1 MLVLEFAI
9 PEDDGFVYEVY
20 SDLRRAEMDAW
31 GWPDEESEAFLRM
44 QFDLQTRSYAMQF
57 PNAVTQVI
65 MHEGKKIGRMIV
77 SRNHSIHL
85 IDISLLTAYRNKGLG
100 TAAMAGLQQEATLTG
115 LPLKLSVL
123 GNNPAKLLYERLGFK
138 TIGEA
143 FPYISMSWEPD
154 MREEKIII

>member
-9 PEDDGFVYEVY
+9 PLDDSFLFEVY
-20 SDLRRAEMDAW
+20 SDSRREEMDAW
-31 GWPDEESEAFLRM
+31 GWPAGEIEAFLRM
-44 QFDLQTRSYAMQF
+44 QYDFQTRSYAMQF

-77 SRNHSIHL
+77 SRNHSIQL

-100 TAAMAGLQQEATLTG
+100 TEAMAGLQQEATKAG
-115 LPLKLSVL
+115 IPVKLSVQ

-138 TIGEA
+138 AIGEA

-154 MREEKIII
+154 MREEKII

>member
-9 PEDDGFVYEVY
+9 PEDDSFLFEVY
-20 SDLRRAEMDAW
+20 LDSRREEMDAW
-31 GWPDEESEAFLRM
+31 GWSAEETEAFLRM

-65 MHEGKKIGRMIV
+65 MHEGKRIGRIIV
-77 SRNHSIHL
+77 SKGPSIHL
-85 IDISLLTAYRNKGLG
+85 IDISLLTAFRNMGLG
-100 TAAMAGLQQEATLTG
+100 TAVMVGLQQKATQAG
-115 LPLKLSVL
+115 IPVKLSVL

-138 TIGEA
+138 VIGDS

-154 MREEKIII
+154 MREEKII